1 MVDGVIGYLDNAVGH
16 VVVDYEVS
24 LESVTIPNLCVMVNS
39 VKARALYSSQENAMT
54 FVVMVR
60 T

>member
-1 MVDGVIGYLDNAVGH
+1 MVDGVIGYLDNAVRH
-16 VVVDYEVS
+16 VMVDYEVS
-24 LESVTIPNLCVMVNS
+24 IESVTIPNLCVMVNS
-39 VKARALYSSQENAMT
+39 VKVRALHSSQENAMT

>member
-16 VVVDYEVS
+16 VMVDYEVS
-24 LESVTIPNLCVMVNS
+24 IESVTIPNLCVMVNS
-39 VKARALYSSQENAMT
+39 VKVRGLHSSQENAMT
-54 FVVMVR
+54 FVVVVR